1 MSGLAAALAR
11 RRRPLRRALPAMSAR
26 LRRRLLALLLLTL
39 ALAGGYWFWLR
50 DSSLVAVDEVSVTG
64 LSTEDSERVRL
75 ALMATAKRMTTL
87 HVDRERLE
95 QAVAPYPVVR
105 ALEVTTDFPH
115 GMRIRVIEHEP
126 AAMAVSDGA
135 RLPVAGDGTI
145 LRGMPVEGHLP
156 LVEVE
161 GALAG
166 DRLREAT
173 ARAAAT
179 IAGAAPALLRRRVEQ
194 IEKRPELGLVAELRE
209 GPELIFGDGVRARAQ
224 VGGRGPRAGRSRG
237 ARSQL
242 HRPAHPEPACRRGA
256 ARGDR
261 GARGPGRADAAR
273 HDHRAARDRRDHGA
287 GHGRRSRRAH
297 RPGGRRAGEQHSGH
311 AHRTSARPAHGRS
324 GGRRGRAD
332 DTLINPRP

>member
-1 MSGLAAALAR
+1 M
-11 RRRPLRRALPAMSAR
+11 
-26 LRRRLLALLLLTL
+26 
-39 ALAGGYWFWLR
+39 
-50 DSSLVAVDEVSVTG
+50 
-64 LSTEDSERVRL
+64 
-75 ALMATAKRMTTL
+75 
-87 HVDRERLE
+87 
-95 QAVAPYPVVR
+95 VR

-115 GMRIRVIEHEP
+115 GLRIQVIEHEP

-135 RLPVAGDGTI
+135 RVPVAGDGTI
-145 LRGMPVEGHLP
+145 LRGVPVEGHLP

-173 ARAAAT
+173 ARAAAA

-209 GPELIFGDGVRARAQ
+209 GPELIFGDAVRAPRE
-224 VGGRGPRAGRSRG
+224 VGRRGPRAGRPRG

-242 HRPAHPEPACRRGA
+242 HRPAHPEPARRRGA

-261 GARGPGRADAAR
+261 GAGGPGRADAAG
-273 HDHRAARDRRDHGA
+273 HHHHAARGRRDRRARHD
-287 GHGRRSRRAH
+287 RRPR
-297 RPGGRRAGEQHSGH
+297 RPGGAHGPGDRRAGEQHSGH
-311 AHRTSARPAHGRS
+311 AHGTSAGPAHGRR
-324 GGRRGRAD
+324 GGRRGGAD

>member
-1 MSGLAAALAR
+1 
-11 RRRPLRRALPAMSAR
+11 
-26 LRRRLLALLLLTL
+26 
-39 ALAGGYWFWLR
+39 
-50 DSSLVAVDEVSVTG
+50 
-64 LSTEDSERVRL
+64 
-75 ALMATAKRMTTL
+75 MTTL

-95 QAVAPYPVVR
+95 RAVAPYPVVR

-173 ARAAAT
+173 ARAAAA

-209 GPELIFGDGVRARAQ
+209 GPELIFGDGVRARAKWAAAARVLADPEAQ
-224 VGGRGPRAGRSRG
+224 RGE
-237 ARSQL
+237 L
-242 HRPAHPEPACRRGA
+242 HRPAHPEPARRRGA

-261 GARGPGRADAAR
+261 GARGPGRSDAAGHDHHAARCRRDRRAR
-273 HDHRAARDRRDHGA
+273 HD
-287 GHGRRSRRAH
+287 GRPR
-297 RPGGRRAGEQHSGH
+297 RPGGAHGPGDRRAGEQHSGH
-311 AHRTSARPAHGRS
+311 AHDTSAGPAHGRG

-332 DTLINPRP
+332 DTLINPRPLLETLPESQPMLEGLDARFVARTVDTFGEPRLQCGPCGIRETLDDRLSFGR